1 MPSNIEHE
9 NISAI
14 KLGTVDMTKGYI
26 GHQEVYPNTREIQSA
41 VWTSTSTLNKV
52 GGTRIWRVTGEPGAT
67 YDLTG
72 YGAGSYIL
80 PSSPYDHSISI
91 GSNGSSPCY
100 NSSTRTITTTLTPT
114 GSTIITGGAANIS
127 GSFTQAAGTGVQ
139 SFTAT
144 ATSGPSITALNN
156 LKTTVGGTTYWA
168 DGATFRLSMTVPA
181 DSRVYSYSLYLT
193 NIYGTSTMTTT
204 PISART
210 VYGSAGGSVTVDYS
224 VTKSSNVTGITWV
237 RPYISV
243 SENDCYSSS
252 NINGSNFYP

>member
-41 VWTSTSTLNKV
+41 VWTSTSTLSKV

-181 DSRVYSYSLYLT
+181 DSRIYSYTLYLT
-193 NIYGTSTMTTT
+193 NIYGTSTQIT
-204 PISART
+204 S
-210 VYGSAGGSVTVDYS
+210 GSASVLGSTGGSKTVDFS
-224 VTKSSNVTGITWV
+224 VTKSYNVTGITFV

-243 SENDCYSSS
+243 FTNDCYDSS
-252 NINGSNFYP
+252 NIIGSNFYP

>member
-1 MPSNIEHE
+1 MPSNIENA

-14 KLGTVDMTKGYI
+14 KLGTADVTKGYI
-26 GHQEVYPNTREIQSA
+26 GHEEVYPNTRELQTA
-41 VWTSTSTLNKV
+41 VWTDTSTLNKT

-100 NSSTRTITTTLTPT
+100 NSSTRAITTTLTPT

-139 SFTAT
+139 SYTPT

-168 DGATFRLSMTVPA
+168 DGATFRLTMTVPV
-181 DSRVYSYSLYLT
+181 DSRVYSYRLYLY
-193 NIYGTSTMTTT
+193 NIYGTTTVTSHPTT
-204 PISART
+204 PLI
-210 VYGSAGGSVTVDYS
+210 YGSSGGSVTVDYS
-224 VTKSSNVTGITWV
+224 ITKNSNVTGISWV

-243 SENDCYSSS
+243 SDNDCWNGS

>member
-1 MPSNIEHE
+1 MPSNIENA

-14 KLGTVDMTKGYI
+14 KLGVVDMTKGYI
-26 GHQEVYPNTREIQSA
+26 GHEEVYPNTRELQTA
-41 VWTSTSTLNKV
+41 AWTNTSTLNKA

-114 GSTIITGGAANIS
+114 GSTIIAGGAANIS
-127 GSFTQAAGTGVQ
+127 GSFTQAAGTGIQ
-139 SFTAT
+139 SYTPTAS
-144 ATSGPSITALNN
+144 SGPSITALNN

-168 DGATFRLSMTVPA
+168 DGATFRLTMTVPV
-181 DSRVYSYSLYLT
+181 DSRVYSYTLRLT
-193 NIYGTSTMTTT
+193 NIYGTSTQT
-204 PISART
+204 S
-210 VYGSAGGSVTVDYS
+210 GSASVLGSSGGSATADFS
-224 VTKSSNVTGITWV
+224 VAHLTGTGITFV
-237 RPYISV
+237 RPYISILD
-243 SENDCYSSS
+243 NDCYDGS
-252 NINGSNFYP
+252 NITGSNFYP

>member
-1 MPSNIEHE
+1 MPTNIQHE

-14 KLGTVDMTKGYI
+14 KLGIVDMTKGYI
-26 GHQEVYPNTREIQSA
+26 GHQETYPNTRELQTA
-41 VWTSTSTLNKV
+41 VWTDTSTLNKA

-91 GSNGSSPCY
+91 GGNGSSPCY

-181 DSRVYSYSLYLT
+181 DSRVYSYRLFLT
-193 NIYGTSTMTTT
+193 NIYGGTTITSHSFT
-204 PISART
+204 PII
-210 VYGSAGGSVTVDYS
+210 YGSTGGSVTVDYS
-224 VTKSSNVTGITWV
+224 VSKSYNVTGISWV

-243 SENDCYSSS
+243 SENDCWSSS

>member
-14 KLGTVDMTKGYI
+14 KLGTADVTKGYI
-26 GHQEVYPNTREIQSA
+26 GHEEVYPNTRELQTA
-41 VWTSTSTLNKV
+41 VWTDTSTLNKV

-144 ATSGPSITALNN
+144 ATSGPTITALNN

-168 DGATFRLSMTVPA
+168 DGATFRLTMTVPV
-181 DSRVYSYSLYLT
+181 DSRVYSYRLVFS
-193 NIYGTSTMTTT
+193 NIYGTASVVGGGST
-204 PISART
+204 PII
-210 VYGSAGGSVTVDYS
+210 YGSNGGSVTIDYEVS
-224 VTKSSNVTGITWV
+224 TSSNISWV

-243 SENDCYSSS
+243 SANDCWSTS